1 VRKNILAVSL
11 CCLLSAFFG
20 AAGATL
26 YCAKVSAGT
35 LDGLAA
41 SQRAEREDWQRTEQ
55 ALAARV
61 DAEHSKL
68 VDSERADRALASVA
82 VGEHNQLAAARQ
94 SGAAAIEACQSTV
107 AFTAN
112 SIAPQSAAV
121 AAPASA
127 DPSSLLPGILG
138 LAAKLLFRK

>member
-1 VRKNILAVSL
+1 L
-11 CCLLSAFFG
+11 CCLLSAFLG

-26 YCAKVSAGT
+26 YCAKVSRAT
-35 LDGLAA
+35 LEAVAA
-41 SQRAEREDWQRTEQ
+41 SQQAEREDWQRREQ
-55 ALAARV
+55 ALAARL
-61 DAEHSKL
+61 DAEHFRL

-94 SGAAAIEACQSTV
+94 SGAAAIEACQSIAASAV
-107 AFTAN
+107 N
-112 SIAPQSAAV
+112 SATPQSAVA
-121 AAPASA
+121 AAPAAA